1 MTDILTIW
9 DYYIFLI
16 FRSST
21 IFKGRQ
27 KA

>member
-21 IFKGRQ
+21 I
-27 KA
+27 